1 MILLSEYWSIFAYIK
16 IITMKKTIGLL
27 LAVAFLSINGLTASA
42 QFRKIP
48 AEVTDAFS
56 QKFPGATKV
65 EWKDKLTGYSA
76 NFELNNESYLVNY
89 NNKAEWESTEQEI
102 DESDLP
108 SEVKSGYDKSKYAAD
123 WTISKVEK
131 IELPRDEI
139 QYRLQIANGDIKKR
153 NLYYNSDGRLLKD
166 KLTI

>member
-1 MILLSEYWSIFAYIK
+1 
-16 IITMKKTIGLL
+16 MKKTIGLI
-27 LAVAFLSINGLTASA
+27 LAVAFLSVNGLSVSA

-76 NFELNNESYLVNY
+76 TFELDKVSYLVNY
-89 NNKAEWESTEQEI
+89 NNKASWESTEQDIE
-102 DESDLP
+102 ESDLP
-108 SEVKSGYDKSKYAAD
+108 EEVKSGFDKSKYAED
-123 WTISKVEK
+123 WTISKIQK
-131 IELPRDEI
+131 IELPKDEI

-153 NLYYNSDGRLLKD
+153 NLYFNEEGRLLKD